1 MKERPVRGREDHAVP
16 IARSIRENL
25 GRASWIRR
33 TFEEG
38 RRLKE
43 KFGAD
48 AVFDFSLGNPDVEPP
63 PEFHETIIRVLREGG
78 KGLHSY
84 MPNAGYPFAREAV
97 ARKVSREHECPVSP
111 DHVILTVGAAGA
123 LNVLFH
129 TILDPGDEVVVLR
142 PFFGEYYFYILNHG
156 GKMVTV
162 DCRSDFELDPERIAA
177 ALTPRTAALIVNTPN
192 NPTGR
197 IYRKETLAKLAAV
210 LAEHGRRVG
219 RPPLLVVDEPYRDIV
234 YDGRKAPPI
243 LGLYPETAIVTS
255 WSKTLSIP
263 GERIGYLALSD
274 SCSGVDEIM
283 DGLVMSNRTL
293 GFVNAPALLQRAVA
307 PLEARTADLS
317 RYAERRRAL
326 GAILD
331 DAGISYARPEGAF
344 YFFCRVPDGGPSGT
358 EAERDLA
365 FNECLRGENILA
377 VPGVGFDYPGWF
389 RLSYCVPEATIAGSA
404 AAWKRAILE
413 WSR

>member
-1 MKERPVRGREDHAVP
+1 MP

-38 RRLKE
+38 LRLKQ

-63 PEFHETIIRVLREGG
+63 PEFHETIVRVLREGG
-78 KGLHSY
+78 KGMHAY

-97 ARKVSREHECPVSP
+97 ARKVSREHECTLSP

-129 TILDPGDEVVVLR
+129 TILDPGDEVVVPR
-142 PFFGEYYFYILNHG
+142 PYFGEYYFYILNHG
-156 GKMVTV
+156 GRMVNV
-162 DCRSDFELDPERIAA
+162 DCGSDFELDPDAIAA

-197 IYRKETLAKLAAV
+197 IYRKETLEAVASV
-210 LAEHGRRVG
+210 LAEHGRRTG

-274 SCSGVDEIM
+274 SCSGIGEMM

-293 GFVNAPALLQRAVA
+293 GFVNAPALLQRAVS
-307 PLEARTADLS
+307 PLEAKTADLS
-317 RYAERRRAL
+317 RYAERRKIL

-331 DAGISYARPEGAF
+331 TAGVSYARPEGAF
-344 YFFCRVPDGGPSGT
+344 YFFCRVPEGGPSGT

-365 FNECLRGENILA
+365 FNECLRSQNILA
-377 VPGVGFDYPGWF
+377 VPGIGFGYPGWF
-389 RLSYCVPEATIAGSA
+389 RLSYCVPEATISGSEA
-404 AAWKRAILE
+404 A
-413 WSR
+413 

>member
-1 MKERPVRGREDHAVP
+1 MP
-16 IARSIRENL
+16 IARGIRESL

-43 KFGAD
+43 KYGED

-63 PEFHETIIRVLREGG
+63 PEFHETIARILREGG
-78 KGLHSY
+78 KGLHAY
-84 MPNAGYPFAREAV
+84 MPNAGYPFARQAV

-129 TILDPGDEVVVLR
+129 TILDPGDEVVVPR
-142 PFFGEYYFYILNHG
+142 PCFGEYYFYISNHG
-156 GKMVTV
+156 GRMVNV
-162 DCRSDFELDPERIAA
+162 DCRPDFELDPGRIAE
-177 ALTPRTAALIVNTPN
+177 ALSPRTAAVVINTPN
-192 NPTGR
+192 NPSGR
-197 IYRKETLAKLAAV
+197 MYRKETLSELAAV
-210 LAEHGRRVG
+210 LAAHGRRAG
-219 RPPLLVVDEPYRDIV
+219 RLPLLVVDEPYRDIV

-243 LGLYPETAIVTS
+243 LGLYPETAVVSS

-263 GERIGYLALSD
+263 GERIGYLALSG
-274 SCSGVDEIM
+274 SCSGLGEMM

-307 PLEARTADLS
+307 PLEATTADLS
-317 RYAERRRAL
+317 RYSVRRDAL
-326 GAILD
+326 AAILD
-331 DAGISYARPEGAF
+331 AAGISYADPEGAF
-344 YFFCRVPDGGPSGT
+344 YFFCRVPAGGPPGS
-358 EAERDLA
+358 EAERELA
-365 FNECLRGENILA
+365 FNQRLRDQNILA

-389 RLSYCVPEATIAGSA
+389 RLSYCVPEATIIGSG
-404 AAWKRAILE
+404 AAWNRALSEWKR
-413 WSR
+413 